1 MRTIL
6 LPVDGA
12 SDNEC
17 LINAAFDIARVFD
30 AHVEVLHVRADPR
43 DAVPLF
49 GEGMSGDMIEEMIE
63 AADKNAVT
71 RAKELERLFVRLYS
85 SRDLTHTTM
94 PVDEGSAATVEW
106 RETMGREDETVA
118 WRGRLADLIVTMRPD
133 EDASPM
139 RSLTQQAALFECG
152 RPVMVLP
159 PRAEP
164 QGIGSNIAIA
174 WNGTPQAAR
183 AVQGAMGFISNAEKV
198 AVLTCG
204 TERTEADAATELQG
218 YLAWHG
224 VSSNVV
230 DCGQSNND
238 IGEALLAGCA
248 NIGADMLVCGAYS
261 HSRLLQTV
269 MGGVTSS
276 LMEQATLPVLF
287 SH

>member
-6 LPVDGA
+6 VPVDGA
-12 SDNEC
+12 SDNEA
-17 LINAAFDIARVFD
+17 LLDAAFDVARVFD

-49 GEGMSGDMIEEMIE
+49 GEGMSGDMIEEMISV
-63 AADKNAVT
+63 ADKNTLA

-85 SRDLTHTTM
+85 ARDLVHTTM
-94 PVDEGSAATVEW
+94 PVDEGNAPTVEW
-106 RETMGREDETVA
+106 RETIGREDEVVA
-118 WRGRLADLIVTMRPD
+118 WRGRLADLTVTMRPA

-139 RSLTQQAALFECG
+139 RSLTLQAALFECG
-152 RPVMVLP
+152 RPVLVMP
-159 PRAEP
+159 PKGGL
-164 QGIGSNIAIA
+164 QSIGSNIAIA
-174 WNGTPQAAR
+174 WNGTAQAAR

-204 TERTEADAATELQG
+204 TDRTDADAAEELQG

-224 VSSNVV
+224 VSSSVV
-230 DCGQSNND
+230 DCGAGDND
-238 IGEALLAGCA
+238 IGQALLEGCA
-248 NIGADMLVCGAYS
+248 NIGADLLVCGAYS
-261 HSRLLQTV
+261 HSRWVQSV

>member
-6 LPVDGA
+6 VPVDGA
-12 SDNEC
+12 SDNEA
-17 LINAAFDIARVFD
+17 LLDAAFDVARVFD

-49 GEGMSGDMIEEMIE
+49 GEGMSGDMIEEMILV
-63 AADKNAVT
+63 ADKNTLA

-85 SRDLTHTTM
+85 ARDLVHTTM
-94 PVDEGSAATVEW
+94 PVDEGNAPTVEW
-106 RETMGREDETVA
+106 RETIGREDEIVA
-118 WRGRLADLIVTMRPD
+118 WRGRLADLIVTMRPA

-152 RPVMVLP
+152 RPVVVMP
-159 PRAEP
+159 PKGGL
-164 QGIGSNIAIA
+164 QSIGSNIAIA
-174 WNGTPQAAR
+174 WNGTAQAAR

-204 TERTEADAATELQG
+204 TERTDADAAEELQG

-224 VSSNVV
+224 VSSSVV
-230 DCGQSNND
+230 DCGAGDSD
-238 IGEALLAGCA
+238 IGQALLEGCA

-261 HSRLLQTV
+261 HSRWVQSV